1 MKNHQLYVFVENIS
15 QTEYDEPVLLVLIPG
30 AAAGIYSLDGWN
42 TESDVG
48 ALTFS
53 SVPFLIISFIM

>member
-1 MKNHQLYVFVENIS
+1 MMWWFH
-15 QTEYDEPVLLVLIPG
+15 DEPVLLVLIPG

-53 SVPFLIISFIM
+53 SVPFLIISFIMW